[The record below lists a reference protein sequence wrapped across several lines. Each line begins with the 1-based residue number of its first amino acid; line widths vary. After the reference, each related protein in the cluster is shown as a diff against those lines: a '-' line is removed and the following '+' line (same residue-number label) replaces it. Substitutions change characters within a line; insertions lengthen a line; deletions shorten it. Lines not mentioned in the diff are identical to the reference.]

1 MGSGHKAIVKAGNV
15 AKEIRAKIQVN
26 SVTPL
31 SKTTETSEQEA
42 QYLEE
47 QTQKSTEA
55 QTDSLK
61 QAIKQNTIL
70 KDTPIKR
77 TREERIIDKVHAS
90 LVQYK
95 ECPIGSLERIVAL
108 QKVME
113 GALRQPKKQ
122 LLDAILTFF
131 KENKNEESFSECNAL
146 QRIVSLT
153 PTARIQVE
161 VFYQL
166 FMLLAQKRA
175 SKRTI
180 SLNQLRG
187 IFNNEEFL
195 NWVAV
200 AISKR

>member
-1 MGSGHKAIVKAGNV
+1 MSSHKAVVKAGNI

-26 SVTPL
+26 SVEALT
-31 SKTTETSEQEA
+31 KTTETSEEET

-47 QTQKSTEA
+47 QTQKSTET
-55 QTDSLK
+55 QTEALK
-61 QAIKQNTIL
+61 EAIVQNSVL

-77 TREERIIDKVHAS
+77 TREERIIDKVHTS

-95 ECPIGSLERIVAL
+95 ECAVGSLERIVAL

-122 LLDAILTFF
+122 LLDAILVFF

-153 PTARIQVE
+153 PAARIQVE

-175 SKRTI
+175 NKSTV

-200 AISKR
+200 AMTKR

>member
-1 MGSGHKAIVKAGNV
+1 MSSHKAVVKAGNI

-26 SVTPL
+26 SVEALT
-31 SKTTETSEQEA
+31 KTNETSEEET

-55 QTDSLK
+55 QTEALK
-61 QAIKQNTIL
+61 EAITQNLVL

-95 ECPIGSLERIVAL
+95 ECAIGSLERIVAL

-122 LLDAILTFF
+122 LLDAILAFF
-131 KENKNEESFSECNAL
+131 KENKNEESFSERNAL

-175 SKRTI
+175 NKNTV

-200 AISKR
+200 AMAKR